1 MSISRDLSKFIA
13 PSGQLE
19 YDNTTSGLSATTIKS
34 AIDELNTLLG
44 GGNVGSQATFNVY
57 EFTAT
62 ASQTTFSLSSNHGQ
76 GSDITA
82 GNFVDGTTYII
93 TSVGTTDFV
102 TLYGASSNTVGV
114 TFTANTNPGTGTG
127 TAKVVA
133 DYIPGFIKVYLNG
146 VLLSETD
153 YVASDGDNVV
163 LDVGADVGA
172 LLSVVVLDSFNTA
185 TQLRVLGIDAGAP
198 DNSVTVD
205 ASGNL
210 DVAGT
215 VTADGLTVETNTTS
229 AVTISEDTGSG
240 VAELRF
246 IATEAFPKTK
256 IVTDVSAASL
266 TLETLGSDRLKIAN
280 NGDISFYEATGT
292 TAKLFWDA
300 SAESLGIGTLTPA
313 ELLHIESGTNGEQVD
328 IRFRGLTTSAG
339 AGRSANIG
347 FDPDPNDT
355 GTSSEAQL
363 YLSADTTNKTLVA
376 TAAGNVGIGTAP
388 DANSKLHLL
397 DDTSSLDDY
406 TIHIESYTPAIVF
419 QDISATATDF
429 AIQVDNSALMF
440 RYGDAA
446 TGTQLTSEAMR
457 IEASGKVGINKINPE
472 TLLQIGN
479 PSNRLIGEE
488 HQIVHSTFDL
498 FTNWQSDTAG
508 KGAIITFS
516 DYYNDGAF
524 QRTTRAGIKG
534 VTRYAG
540 NDASGALVFYT
551 NENAS
556 DSLFPRMTIDEL
568 GKVGI
573 RSNTGAY
580 ADTWLHV
587 DGDATVGTIG
597 TTEVLRVGR
606 PTTNAVSFDQYA
618 AFKIGRHTAP
628 GGGFESHTRL
638 DIDLRDNTST
648 ANSDTNVMTLLNNGN
663 VGIGTPS
670 PEALLSLSKTTA
682 GGEGGYIY
690 IDNPATSTLDSKS
703 GIKFGT
709 SAGASFAS
717 TPTGEIT
724 NVVTDA
730 GSGASALTFG
740 TFNGTASGERM
751 RIDASG
757 NLLVGRSAASDTR
770 LHVEE
775 VADKSESAAH
785 FQITGSGY
793 SAFHWLDA
801 NGYYIGQNSATR
813 SLRLYSSAET
823 AGAQLSA
830 GATSFTTFSD
840 ERLKENVE
848 PVENA
853 LQSLSGLRTVKYHLK
868 DVDSPED
875 KKKIGVIAQDLVGVI
890 DEVIDPT
897 FRTGDDIEYMGIRYT
912 ELVPVLIKA
921 IQEQQDLIESLT
933 ARIAALESN

>member
-355 GTSSEAQL
+355 GTASEAQL

-376 TAAGNVGIGTAP
+376 TAAGDVGIGT
-388 DANSKLHLL
+388 S
-397 DDTSSLDDY
+397 
-406 TIHIESYTPAIVF
+406 TPTFSTGSGLEI
-419 QDISATATDF
+419 QRLSATAT
-429 AIQVDNSALMF
+429 L
-440 RYGDAA
+440 
-446 TGTQLTSEAMR
+446 
-457 IEASGKVGINKINPE
+457 
-472 TLLQIGN
+472 
-479 PSNRLIGEE
+479 RLE
-488 HQIVHSTFDL
+488 
-498 FTNWQSDTAG
+498 
-508 KGAIITFS
+508 
-516 DYYNDGAF
+516 Y
-524 QRTTRAGIKG
+524 
-534 VTRYAG
+534 
-540 NDASGALVFYT
+540 
-551 NENAS
+551 
-556 DSLFPRMTIDEL
+556 
-568 GKVGI
+568 
-573 RSNTGAY
+573 TGANGY
-580 ADTWLHV
+580 EISAEQTQVTYNSLSSLPHV
-587 DGDATVGTIG
+587 
-597 TTEVLRVGR
+597 
-606 PTTNAVSFDQYA
+606 
-618 AFKIGRHTAP
+618 
-628 GGGFESHTRL
+628 FEIAS
-638 DIDLRDNTST
+638 SPK
-648 ANSDTNVMTLLNNGN
+648 MTL
-663 VGIGTPS
+663 
-670 PEALLSLSKTTA
+670 
-682 GGEGGYIY
+682 
-690 IDNPATSTLDSKS
+690 
-703 GIKFGT
+703 
-709 SAGASFAS
+709 
-717 TPTGEIT
+717 
-724 NVVTDA
+724 
-730 GSGASALTFG
+730 
-740 TFNGTASGERM
+740 
-751 RIDASG
+751 DASG

>member
-376 TAAGNVGIGTAP
+376 TASGNVGIGTTSPLTKLNVEGGSFLLRGGTIDIGPTAGTDGAARISSSLANTVEGTLILSTQNSSAVMTERMRIDSSGNVGIGTA
-388 DANSKLHLL
+388 
-397 DDTSSLDDY
+397 
-406 TIHIESYTPAIVF
+406 
-419 QDISATATDF
+419 
-429 AIQVDNSALMF
+429 
-440 RYGDAA
+440 
-446 TGTQLTSEAMR
+446 
-457 IEASGKVGINKINPE
+457 
-472 TLLQIGN
+472 
-479 PSNRLIGEE
+479 
-488 HQIVHSTFDL
+488 
-498 FTNWQSDTAG
+498 
-508 KGAIITFS
+508 
-516 DYYNDGAF
+516 
-524 QRTTRAGIKG
+524 
-534 VTRYAG
+534 
-540 NDASGALVFYT
+540 
-551 NENAS
+551 
-556 DSLFPRMTIDEL
+556 
-568 GKVGI
+568 
-573 RSNTGAY
+573 
-580 ADTWLHV
+580 
-587 DGDATVGTIG
+587 
-597 TTEVLRVGR
+597 
-606 PTTNAVSFDQYA
+606 
-618 AFKIGRHTAP
+618 
-628 GGGFESHTRL
+628 
-638 DIDLRDNTST
+638 
-648 ANSDTNVMTLLNNGN
+648 
-663 VGIGTPS
+663 S

-690 IDNPATSTLDSKS
+690 IDNPATSTLNSKS

-709 SAGASFAS
+709 SSGASFAS
-717 TPTGEIT
+717 IPTGEIT

-751 RIDASG
+751 RIDSSGHVLINNTAFSSLGTLVVKQTADSKGIAIIDDTESNTFFIENNGDETKFRGNTTSPITFSHSTGEVMRIDASG
-757 NLLVGRSAASDTR
+757 NLLVGTTSTINSGLGVFSKANSNQLVINSSNSNGGSLDFCNGGASASARIGGLTTGTATALQVQVGATGGVQLAS
-770 LHVEE
+770 
-775 VADKSESAAH
+775 
-785 FQITGSGY
+785 
-793 SAFHWLDA
+793 
-801 NGYYIGQNSATR
+801 
-813 SLRLYSSAET
+813 
-823 AGAQLSA
+823 
-830 GATSFTTFSD
+830 GATSWTSMSD
-840 ERLKENVE
+840 ERLKDIIE
-848 PVENA
+848 PISDAVSK
-853 LQSLSGLRTVKYHLK
+853 LLTLRTVIGKYK
-868 DVDSPED
+868 VDAPQVRRVF
-875 KKKIGVIAQDLVGVI
+875 VIAQDVEKVLPEAVSKSTVSLDDPEEFLGVA
-890 DEVIDPT
+890 
-897 FRTGDDIEYMGIRYT
+897 YS
-912 ELVPVLIKA
+912 ELIPLLIAGFK
-921 IQEQQDLIESLT
+921 EQQATIETLE
-933 ARIAALESN
+933 ARIAALES